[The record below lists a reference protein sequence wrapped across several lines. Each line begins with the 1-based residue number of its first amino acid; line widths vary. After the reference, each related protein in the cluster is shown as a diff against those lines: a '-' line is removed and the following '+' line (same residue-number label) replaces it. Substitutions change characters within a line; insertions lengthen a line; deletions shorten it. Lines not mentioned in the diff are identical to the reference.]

1 MQLAGGVDSG
11 SGYLKGNVPMPA
23 PLSQPRQAG
32 RAINEETATAMADRP
47 GS

>member
-1 MQLAGGVDSG
+1 MPV
-11 SGYLKGNVPMPA
+11 PA

-32 RAINEETATAMADRP
+32 RAINEETAAAMEDPA